1 MKIRALTGF
10 LDPGFPVDT
19 KGIQKI
25 SSCLQ
30 TCKDMLQDSGYE
42 VQTLRIAAPPPA
54 EMEVTVPPGKR
65 VEFARQLEAESF
77 VNEIDYASI
86 GPALPDE
93 LDGYAF
99 IPNIIGATEIVFT
112 SGLFA
117 DPENG
122 VSLPAARACAR
133 AVLETSLLKDDGF
146 SNLRFASLANV
157 SPGTPFF
164 PAAYH
169 RGGNTMIA
177 IATEAADLA
186 VESLSEARSLSIAR
200 RRLVSVIENH
210 AASIQFI
217 AQRATAKHETQFLGI
232 DFSMAPYPEEARSIG
247 RALEALGIPTVGLSG
262 TAAGVAFLA
271 DCLDR
276 AQFQR
281 TGFCGMFLPVLEDF
295 VLAASAA
302 RKAISINALLLFAT
316 LCGTGLDTIPLPG
329 DVSHEAI
336 AAVLVDLGA
345 VSLRHNKPLTARLM
359 PIPESQAGDEIHFD
373 FPYFA
378 DSRIMNLPAKPLE
391 GLLAGSE
398 VLYLGP
404 HLS

>member
-10 LDPGFPVDT
+10 LDPGFPIEV
-19 KGIQKI
+19 KRIQAI
-25 SSCLQ
+25 AACLQ
-30 TCKDMLQDSGYE
+30 TCKEMLQDSGYE
-42 VQTLRIAAPPPA
+42 VQSLRVATPPPA
-54 EMEVTVPPGKR
+54 EMEVPVPTDKR
-65 VEFARQLEAESF
+65 VTFARQLEAESF
-77 VNEIDYASI
+77 VNEIDYASL
-86 GPALPDE
+86 GPALPEE
-93 LDGYAF
+93 LNGYTY
-99 IPNIIGATEIVFT
+99 IPKILDATEIVFT

-122 VSLPAARACAR
+122 ISLPAASACAR
-133 AVLETSLLKDDGF
+133 AILETSLLKDDGF

-169 RGGNTMIA
+169 RGGSMMIG

-186 VESLSEARSLSIAR
+186 VESLSNARSLSIAR

-217 AQRATAKHETQFLGI
+217 AERASSKHETQFLGI
-232 DFSMAPYPEEARSIG
+232 DFSLAPFPEEARSIG

-281 TGFCGMFLPVLEDF
+281 TGFCGMFLPVLEDSI
-295 VLAASAA
+295 LAASVSK
-302 RKAISINALLLFAT
+302 KAISINSLLLYAT

-336 AAVLVDLGA
+336 TAVLLDLGA

-373 FPYFA
+373 FPYFD
-378 DSRIMNLPAKPLE
+378 DSRIMNLPAKPLD

>member
-1 MKIRALTGF
+1 
-10 LDPGFPVDT
+10 
-19 KGIQKI
+19 
-25 SSCLQ
+25 
-30 TCKDMLQDSGYE
+30 LQDSGYE
-42 VQTLRIAAPPPA
+42 VQTLRVATPPPA
-54 EMEVTVPPGKR
+54 EMEVPIPPGKR

-77 VNEIDYASI
+77 VNDIDYASV

-93 LDGYAF
+93 LDGYAS

-133 AVLETSLLKDDGF
+133 AVLETSQLKDDGF

-157 SPGTPFF
+157 TPGTPFF

-247 RALEALGIPTVGLSG
+247 HALESLGIPTVGLSG

-281 TGFCGMFLPVLEDF
+281 TGFCGMFLPVLEDS

-302 RKAISINALLLFAT
+302 KKAISINALLLYAS
-316 LCGTGLDTIPLPG
+316 LCGTGLDTVPLPG
-329 DVSHEAI
+329 DVSQEAVTAI
-336 AAVLVDLGA
+336 LLDLGA

-378 DSRIMNLPAKPLE
+378 DSRVMNLPAKPLE

>member
-10 LDPGFPVDT
+10 LDPGYPVEPKRIET
-19 KGIQKI
+19 IAA
-25 SSCLQ
+25 CLQ
-30 TCKDMLQDSGYE
+30 TCKEMLQDSGYE

-54 EMEVTVPPGKR
+54 EMEQPVPPGER
-65 VEFARQLEAESF
+65 ANFARQLEAESF
-77 VNEIDYASI
+77 VNAIDYASI

-99 IPNIIGATEIVFT
+99 IPNVLGATEIVFA

-133 AVLETSLLKDDGF
+133 AIQETSLLTDDGF
-146 SNLRFASLANV
+146 SNLRFAALANV
-157 SPGTPFF
+157 APGTPFF

-169 RGGNTMIA
+169 RGGNMTVA

-186 VESLSEARSLSIAR
+186 VESLKEARSLSHAR
-200 RRLVSVIENH
+200 RRLVGAIETH
-210 AASIQFI
+210 AASIQSI
-217 AQRATAKHETQFLGI
+217 AQRVAVKHETQFLGI

-247 RALEALGIPTVGLSG
+247 SALEALGIPTVGLSG

-276 AQFQR
+276 AQFVR
-281 TGFCGMFLPVLEDF
+281 TGFCGMFMPVLEDY
-295 VLAASAA
+295 VLAGSAA
-302 RKAISINALLLFAT
+302 KKALSVNALLLYAT

-329 DVSHEAI
+329 DVTAEAMT
-336 AAVLVDLGA
+336 AVLLDIGA

-359 PIPESQAGDEIHFD
+359 PIPESQPGDEIHFD

-378 DSRIMNLPAKPLE
+378 DSRVMNLAARPLE
-391 GLLAGSE
+391 GLLAGPE

>member
-19 KGIQKI
+19 KRIKTI
-25 SSCLQ
+25 ASCLQ
-30 TCKDMLQDSGYE
+30 TCKEMLQDSGYE
-42 VQTLRIAAPPPA
+42 VQTLRIATPPPA
-54 EMEVTVPPGKR
+54 EMEAPVPINQR
-65 VEFARQLEAESF
+65 ADFARQLEAESF
-77 VNEIDYASI
+77 VNAIDYAAV

-93 LDGYAF
+93 LDGYTV
-99 IPNIIGATEIVFT
+99 IPNILGATEIIFT

-122 VSLPAARACAR
+122 ISLSAVRACAR
-133 AVLETSLLKDDGF
+133 AILEASLLKEDGF
-146 SNLRFASLANV
+146 SNMRFASLANV

-169 RGGNTMIA
+169 RGGNTAIA
-177 IATEAADLA
+177 IATESADLA
-186 VESLSEARSLSIAR
+186 VESLLEARSLSIAR

-210 AASIQFI
+210 AASMQSI
-217 AQRATAKHETQFLGI
+217 AERATAKHETQFMGI

-247 RALEALGIPTVGLSG
+247 SALKALGIPTVGLSG

-276 AQFQR
+276 AQFKR
-281 TGFCGMFLPVLEDF
+281 TGFCGLFLPVLEDL

-302 RKAISINALLLFAT
+302 KKAISINALLLYAT
-316 LCGTGLDTIPLPG
+316 MCGTGLDTIPLPG
-329 DVSHEAI
+329 DVSVEAI
-336 AAVLVDLGA
+336 SAVLLDLGA
-345 VSLRHNKPLTARLM
+345 VALRHNKPLTARLM
-359 PIPESQAGDEIHFD
+359 PIPESQPGDEIHFD

-378 DSRIMNLPAKPLE
+378 DSRVMNLASKPLE
-391 GLLAGSE
+391 GLLAGPE

>member
-10 LDPGFPVDT
+10 LDPGYPVEPKRIET
-19 KGIQKI
+19 IAA
-25 SSCLQ
+25 CLQ
-30 TCKDMLQDSGYE
+30 TCKEMLQDSGYE

-54 EMEVTVPPGKR
+54 EMEQPVPPGER
-65 VEFARQLEAESF
+65 ANFARQLEAESF
-77 VNEIDYASI
+77 VNAIDYASI

-99 IPNIIGATEIVFT
+99 IPNVLGATEIVFA

-133 AVLETSLLKDDGF
+133 AIQETSLLTDDGF
-146 SNLRFASLANV
+146 SNLRFAALANV
-157 SPGTPFF
+157 APGTPFF

-169 RGGNTMIA
+169 RGGNMTVA

-186 VESLSEARSLSIAR
+186 VESLKEARSLSHAR
-200 RRLVSVIENH
+200 RRLVGAIETH
-210 AASIQFI
+210 AASIQSI
-217 AQRATAKHETQFLGI
+217 AQRAAVKHETQFLGI

-247 RALEALGIPTVGLSG
+247 SALEALGIPTVGLSG

-276 AQFQR
+276 AQFVR
-281 TGFCGMFLPVLEDF
+281 TGFCGMFMPVLEDY
-295 VLAASAA
+295 VLAGSAA
-302 RKAISINALLLFAT
+302 KKALSVNALLLYAT

-329 DVSHEAI
+329 DVTAEAMT
-336 AAVLVDLGA
+336 AVLLDIGA

-359 PIPESQAGDEIHFD
+359 PIPESQPGDEIHFD

-378 DSRIMNLPAKPLE
+378 DSRVMNLAARPLE
-391 GLLAGSE
+391 GLLAGPE

>member
-19 KGIQKI
+19 KRIKNI
-25 SSCLQ
+25 ASCLQ
-30 TCKDMLQDSGYE
+30 TCKEILQDSGYE
-42 VQTLRIAAPPPA
+42 VQTLRIATPPPA
-54 EMEVTVPPGKR
+54 EMEEPVPTNLR
-65 VEFARQLEAESF
+65 ADFARQLEAESF
-77 VNEIDYASI
+77 VNAIDYAAV

-93 LDGYAF
+93 LDGYTV
-99 IPNIIGATEIVFT
+99 IPNILGATEIIFT

-122 VSLPAARACAR
+122 ISLSAVRACAR
-133 AVLETSLLKDDGF
+133 AILEASLIKDDGF
-146 SNLRFASLANV
+146 ANLRFASLANV

-169 RGGNTMIA
+169 RGGNTAIA
-177 IATEAADLA
+177 IATESADLA
-186 VESLSEARSLSIAR
+186 VESLIEARSLSIAR

-210 AASIQFI
+210 AASIQGI
-217 AQRATAKHETQFLGI
+217 AERATAKHETQFLGI

-247 RALEALGIPTVGLSG
+247 SALKALGIPTVGLSG

-276 AQFQR
+276 AQFKR
-281 TGFCGMFLPVLEDF
+281 TGFCGMFLPVLEDL
-295 VLAASAA
+295 VLASSAA
-302 RKAISINALLLFAT
+302 KKAISINALLLYST
-316 LCGTGLDTIPLPG
+316 MCGTGLDTIPLPG
-329 DVSHEAI
+329 DVSAEAI
-336 AAVLVDLGA
+336 SAVLLDLGA
-345 VSLRHNKPLTARLM
+345 VALRHNKPLTARLM
-359 PIPESQAGDEIHFD
+359 PIPESQPGDEIHFD
-373 FPYFA
+373 FSYFA
-378 DSRIMNLPAKPLE
+378 DSRVMNLPSKPLE
-391 GLLAGSE
+391 RLLAGPE

>member
-10 LDPGFPVDT
+10 LDPGYPVESKRIESIAT
-19 KGIQKI
+19 
-25 SSCLQ
+25 CLQ
-30 TCKDMLQDSGYE
+30 ICKEMLQDSGYE
-42 VQTLRIAAPPPA
+42 VQTLRIATPPPA
-54 EMEVTVPPGKR
+54 EMEQPVPP
-65 VEFARQLEAESF
+65 VERANFARQLEAESF
-77 VNEIDYASI
+77 VNAIDYASI

-99 IPNIIGATEIVFT
+99 IPNVLGATEIVFA

-133 AVLETSLLKDDGF
+133 AIQETSLLTDDGF
-146 SNLRFASLANV
+146 SNLRLAALANV
-157 SPGTPFF
+157 APGTPFF

-169 RGGNTMIA
+169 RGGNMTVA

-186 VESLSEARSLSIAR
+186 VESLKEARSLSLAR
-200 RRLVSVIENH
+200 RRLVGAIETH
-210 AASIQFI
+210 AASIQSI
-217 AQRATAKHETQFLGI
+217 AQRAAVKHETQFLGI
-232 DFSMAPYPEEARSIG
+232 DFSMAPYPEETRSIG
-247 RALEALGIPTVGLSG
+247 SALEALGIPTVGLSG

-276 AQFQR
+276 AQFVR
-281 TGFCGMFLPVLEDF
+281 TGFCGMFLPVLEDY

-302 RKAISINALLLFAT
+302 KKALSVNDLLLYAT

-329 DVSHEAI
+329 DVTAEAI
-336 AAVLVDLGA
+336 TAVLVDIGA

-359 PIPESQAGDEIHFD
+359 PIPDSQPGDEIHFD

-378 DSRIMNLPAKPLE
+378 DSRVMNLAARPLE
-391 GLLAGSE
+391 GLLAGPE

>member
-10 LDPGFPVDT
+10 LDPGFPIEA
-19 KGIQKI
+19 KRIEKI
-25 SSCLQ
+25 ATCLQ
-30 TCKDMLQDSGYE
+30 TCKEMLQDSGYE
-42 VQTLRIAAPPPA
+42 VQTLRIATPPPA
-54 EMEVTVPPGKR
+54 EMEEPVPPSKR
-65 VEFARQLEAESF
+65 VDFARQLEAESF
-77 VNEIDYASI
+77 VNAIDYAAI

-93 LDGYAF
+93 MDGYTY
-99 IPNIIGATEIVFT
+99 IPNVLGATEIIFT

-122 VSLPAARACAR
+122 VNLPAARACAH
-133 AVLETSLLKDDGF
+133 AVLETSSLKDNGF
-146 SNLRFASLANV
+146 ANLRFASLANV

-169 RGGNTMIA
+169 RGGSTTVA
-177 IATEAADLA
+177 VATEAADLA
-186 VESLSEARSLSIAR
+186 VESLFEARSLSIAR
-200 RRLVSVIENH
+200 RRLVSIIENH
-210 AASIQFI
+210 AASIQGI
-217 AQRATAKHETQFLGI
+217 AQRATAKYETQFLGM
-232 DFSMAPYPEEARSIG
+232 DFSLAPYPEESRSIG
-247 RALEALGIPTVGLSG
+247 RALETLGIPTVGLSG

-281 TGFCGMFLPVLEDF
+281 TGFCGMFLPILEDS
-295 VLAASAA
+295 VLAASATK
-302 RKAISINALLLFAT
+302 KAISINALLLYAS

-329 DVSHEAI
+329 DVSAEAI
-336 AAVLVDLGA
+336 SAVLVDLGA

-359 PIPESQAGDEIHFD
+359 PIPESQPGDEIDFD

-378 DSRIMNLPAKPLE
+378 SSRVMNLPAKSLE
-391 GLLAGSE
+391 GLLAGPE

-404 HLS
+404 HFS

>member
-10 LDPGFPVDT
+10 LDPGYPVEPKRIET
-19 KGIQKI
+19 IAA
-25 SSCLQ
+25 CLQ
-30 TCKDMLQDSGYE
+30 TCKEMLQDSGYE

-54 EMEVTVPPGKR
+54 EMEQPVPPGER
-65 VEFARQLEAESF
+65 ANFARQLEAESF
-77 VNEIDYASI
+77 VNAIDYASI

-99 IPNIIGATEIVFT
+99 IPNVLGATEIVFA

-133 AVLETSLLKDDGF
+133 AIQETSLLTDDGF
-146 SNLRFASLANV
+146 SNLRFAALANV
-157 SPGTPFF
+157 APGTPFF

-169 RGGNTMIA
+169 RGGNMTVA

-186 VESLSEARSLSIAR
+186 VESLKEARSLSHAR
-200 RRLVSVIENH
+200 RRLVGAIETH
-210 AASIQFI
+210 AASIQSI
-217 AQRATAKHETQFLGI
+217 AQRVAVKHETQFLGI
-232 DFSMAPYPEEARSIG
+232 DFSMAPYPEKARSIG
-247 RALEALGIPTVGLSG
+247 SALEALGIPTVGLSG

-276 AQFQR
+276 AQFVR
-281 TGFCGMFLPVLEDF
+281 TGFCGMFMPVLEDY
-295 VLAASAA
+295 VLAGSAA
-302 RKAISINALLLFAT
+302 KKALSVNALLLYAT

-329 DVSHEAI
+329 DVTAEAMT
-336 AAVLVDLGA
+336 AVLLDIGA

-359 PIPESQAGDEIHFD
+359 PIPESQPGDEIHFD

-378 DSRIMNLPAKPLE
+378 DSRVMNLAARPLE
-391 GLLAGSE
+391 GLLAGPE